1 MCKFLISDVDH
12 TIYFL
17 DNRSVRNSKAIKEFQ
32 NAGNKVIACTGR
44 SLNGIIETE
53 KEIDIKFDYYLLLNG
68 AMVVDE
74 KMNIISHKYI
84 DESCIQGIL
93 DITGNANVSVCV
105 NDGFDYHLVK
115 GNHPKLKLKSI
126 SELKEIKLSGLSV
139 GYQGDDNQ
147 FDDLLNGI
155 ANEINRVHGEM
166 VTAYKNTRYIDIV
179 PKGCSKGY
187 AIKKLQQKW
196 KLENKDIF
204 TIGDS
209 ENDITMLEN
218 KDYVSF
224 TFNDSKEF
232 LKEMVNH
239 VVMEF
244 PECIDILNN
253 QY

>member
-17 DNRSVRNSKAIKEFQ
+17 DDRSIKNSKAIKEFQ
-32 NAGNKVIACTGR
+32 KAGNKVIACTGR

-53 KEIDIKFDYYLLLNG
+53 KEINVKFDHYLLLNG

-74 KMNIISHKYI
+74 EKNIISHKYI

-93 DITGNANVSVCV
+93 DITGDANVSVCV

-115 GNHPKLKLKSI
+115 GNHPSFEIENLDRLKVN
-126 SELKEIKLSGLSV
+126 KLSGLSV
-139 GYQGDDNQ
+139 AYRGDDGI
-147 FDDLLNGI
+147 FDDLLNRI
-155 ANEINRVHGEM
+155 ANQINQKYGEV
-166 VTAYKNTRYIDIV
+166 VTAYKNTKYIDIV
-179 PKGCSKGY
+179 PKGCSKGN
-187 AIKKLQQKW
+187 AIKELQEEW
-196 KLENKDIF
+196 KLENKDIY

-224 TFNDSKEF
+224 TFDNSKAF
-232 LKEMVNH
+232 LKEVVNH
-239 VVMEF
+239 VVDEF
-244 PECIDILNN
+244 PECIDILNKH
-253 QY
+253 Y